1 MDYCKNQIL
10 TVSIDDI
17 GSNGEG
23 IGRHEGYTLFV
34 KDAVPGDV
42 VKARLTK
49 IKKNYAFARCEEIV
63 RESEKRT
70 TPFCKEYKRC
80 GGCQIQA
87 LSYDEQLYFKENK
100 VRNDLIRIGGIS
112 AELLE
117 DIWEPV
123 IGMEGP
129 VRYRNKSQYPVGCDR
144 EGNIVAGFYAGR
156 THTIIPCTDCMISPE
171 ENKDILNMILGH
183 MRDNNIEP
191 YDEATGKGVIRHVLV
206 RKGFTTGEIMVC
218 LVITHKSGEYIK
230 EQTKLIDKLVS
241 IPGMRS
247 VCVSINNA
255 DTNVI
260 MGDKIRTLWGSDTI
274 RDVLLGKTFNISPLS
289 FYQVNPIQTE
299 KLYSTAIGYADLT
312 GEEEVWDICC
322 GIGTISL
329 CMADKAKKVHGLE
342 IVPEAIEDAR
352 RNALTNGID
361 NAEFICAAAEE
372 YLPDHKNEIRADV
385 VVLDPPRK
393 GMEESALEAIC
404 TVAPARIVYVS
415 CDSATLARDIKYL
428 VQSGYELKR
437 VRCTDMF
444 CHTVH
449 CESVSLLERKG

>member
-49 IKKNYAFARCEEIV
+49 VKKNYAFARCEEIV

-70 TPFCKEYKRC
+70 TPFCKEHNRC

-112 AELLE
+112 AELLK

-123 IGMEGP
+123 IGMDEP
-129 VRYRNKSQYPVGCDR
+129 VRYRNKSQYPVGRDR

-230 EQTKLIDKLVS
+230 EQTKLIDKLAS
-241 IPGMRS
+241 IRGMRS

-299 KLYSTAIGYADLT
+299 KLYSTVIGYADLT

-385 VVLDPPRK
+385 VILDPPRK

-404 TVAPARIVYVS
+404 TVAPTRIVYVS